1 MRIIETLMQVRGDG
15 IPAWRDTQFWLDH
28 VGQSQEAYIQHAKDQ
43 RLQYRRLRPQ
53 IDRHD
58 EPARSLK
65 QQGVPVDGI
74 GVQAHLIVGQVPSM
88 LQANL
93 QTFAN
98 LGVEVAITELDIRMA
113 LPASSVTIRP
123 SFTHAMFLDLEGEVV
138 FYFGFPFPD
147 DVAFYRANVDPSW
160 VPPKGVEPN
169 LDVALDNIRRATRYG
184 HIDLVSVFT
193 DSQEPDKYIVHMLAV
208 ASAVKDMPKDRIARL
223 TADQL
228 MCIAAAAHL
237 NGVRPQWLRSLW
249 VKEDLQE
256 MGALEL

>member
-1 MRIIETLMQVRGDG
+1 MNSNNGTLSVLPLKPSAHSY
-15 IPAWRDTQFWLDH
+15 IPA
-28 VGQSQEAYIQHAKDQ
+28 SQY
-43 RLQYRRLRPQ
+43 
-53 IDRHD
+53 
-58 EPARSLK
+58 PAHIIHKHNMSAI
-65 QQGVPVDGI
+65 PPPPPI
-74 GVQAHLIVGQVPSM
+74 PS
-88 LQANL
+88 
-93 QTFAN
+93 
-98 LGVEVAITELDIRMA
+98 
-113 LPASSVTIRP
+113 
-123 SFTHAMFLDLEGEVV
+123 DLEGEVV